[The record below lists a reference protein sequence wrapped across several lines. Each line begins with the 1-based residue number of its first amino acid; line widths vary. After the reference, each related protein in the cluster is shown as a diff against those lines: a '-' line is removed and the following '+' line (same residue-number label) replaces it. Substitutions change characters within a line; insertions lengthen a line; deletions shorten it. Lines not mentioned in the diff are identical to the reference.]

1 MSQFPKDDRELISF
15 MQQYRPLPPPGDSRL
30 EKQIYLKISC
40 ESQQSQ
46 PPSIRWL
53 VPSLIAASLL
63 GMWGLSNLMKPSDYQ
78 QFVQQSQVLKTA
90 EIEDFMLNTWE
101 ETMNTSSWETPNQS
115 VYYHWISI
123 DNVDNH
129 YLLSKP

>member
-15 MQQYRPLPPPGDSRL
+15 LQQYRPLPPPGDSAL
-30 EKQIYLKISC
+30 EKQIYLKIAC
-40 ESQQSQ
+40 ESRQSQ
-46 PPSIRWL
+46 LHSIRWL
-53 VPSLIAASLL
+53 IPSVIVTSLL
-63 GMWGLSNLMKPSDYQ
+63 GIWGLSNVIKPSDYQ
-78 QFVQQSQVLKTA
+78 QFFQHSQITQTA
-90 EIEDFMLNTWE
+90 EVEDFMLNTWE

-115 VYYHWISI
+115 VYYHWISV